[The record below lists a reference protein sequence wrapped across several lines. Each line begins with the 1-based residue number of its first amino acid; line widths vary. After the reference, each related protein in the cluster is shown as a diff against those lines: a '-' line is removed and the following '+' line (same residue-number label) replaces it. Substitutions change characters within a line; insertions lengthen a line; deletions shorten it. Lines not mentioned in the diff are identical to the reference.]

1 MKALA
6 SKSCEL
12 TSFSCEECHER
23 RESKILGQQWDVRDA
38 VLFGRKRFGRAG
50 PQIGPKYALKA
61 AHATP
66 IHHGHRPVHGA
77 HAAATTTSG
86 CQSDDFCV
94 LERLVFYSGPPRQPR
109 MPRIDPCQVLAST
122 LTLSQPG
129 AADYAHPILG
139 SLAG

>member
-6 SKSCEL
+6 TKSCEL
-12 TSFSCEECHER
+12 TSFSCREECHER

-86 CQSDDFCV
+86 CQSDDFNIP
-94 LERLVFYSGPPRQPR
+94 ERLLFY
-109 MPRIDPCQVLAST
+109 CKEFE
-122 LTLSQPG
+122 G
-129 AADYAHPILG
+129 AKW
-139 SLAG
+139 

>member
-86 CQSDDFCV
+86 CQSEDFCV
-94 LERLVFYSGPPRQPR
+94 LEQLQFCKEFDKRPSGGN
-109 MPRIDPCQVLAST
+109 V
-122 LTLSQPG
+122 
-129 AADYAHPILG
+129 Y
-139 SLAG
+139 

>member
-12 TSFSCEECHER
+12 TSFSCREECHER

-94 LERLVFYSGPPRQPR
+94 LERLVFYCKEFDKRS
-109 MPRIDPCQVLAST
+109 S
-122 LTLSQPG
+122 
-129 AADYAHPILG
+129 
-139 SLAG
+139 AGNVY